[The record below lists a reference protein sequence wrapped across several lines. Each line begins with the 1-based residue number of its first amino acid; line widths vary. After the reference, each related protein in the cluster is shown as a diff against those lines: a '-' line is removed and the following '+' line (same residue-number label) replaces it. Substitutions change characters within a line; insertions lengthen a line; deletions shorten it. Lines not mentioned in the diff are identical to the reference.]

1 MKNASTLTEKTKDET
16 VSDDDDIVVEMTASW
31 SWRWPDSGQSG
42 WSDLAPGP

>member
-1 MKNASTLTEKTKDET
+1 MYWLFNLVTLASPV